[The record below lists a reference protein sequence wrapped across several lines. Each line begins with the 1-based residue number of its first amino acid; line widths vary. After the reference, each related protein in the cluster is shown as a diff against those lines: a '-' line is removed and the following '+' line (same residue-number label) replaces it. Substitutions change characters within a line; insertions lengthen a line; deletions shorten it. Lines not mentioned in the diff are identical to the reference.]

1 MGDSDWRLK
10 DAASFDAVFKGNR
23 FRVSSPAFLF
33 LAMENNLEQCR
44 LGMVIGKKSI
54 KLATHRN
61 RTKRAIREHF
71 RQQFKNFTPTI
82 DLIVLSRVGVNTR
95 DKSALNQQIDFLM
108 QKLKLK
114 IDRELREPHA

>member
-10 DAASFDAVFKGNR
+10 DASSFDAVFRGNR
-23 FRVSSPAFLF
+23 FRASSPAFLL
-33 LAMENNLEQCR
+33 LAMENNLEQSR
-44 LGMVIGKKSI
+44 LGLVISKKSI

-71 RQQFKNFTPTI
+71 RHQFKNFSPSI
-82 DLIVLSRVGVNTR
+82 DLIVLSRTGVSTR
-95 DKSALNQQIDFLM
+95 DKPVLNQQIDSLM

-114 IDRELREPHA
+114 IDREMRETHA